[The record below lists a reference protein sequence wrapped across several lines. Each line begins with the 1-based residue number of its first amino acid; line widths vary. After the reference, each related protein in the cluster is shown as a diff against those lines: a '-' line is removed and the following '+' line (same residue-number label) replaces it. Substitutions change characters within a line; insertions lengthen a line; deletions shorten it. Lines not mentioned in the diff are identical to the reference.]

1 MWSNVDE
8 TWRLSVFG
16 GHVSCARVLFFFF
29 PAKVLNALAAGALE
43 SPKRRKIHRVSFG
56 SSHVRY
62 LPKQGDDNSDSE
74 EEQAVAEAVCL
85 EVESFVMTKG
95 SDGPASEA
103 IHVNKMIVELFRSRD
118 PTVVTETMRKLVED
132 DSFPVMVAVLERIAQ
147 LVIRI
152 RATGKASLLPS
163 CVVLRQEAL
172 PVLEW
177 VLDCAE
183 RAVDYMAIEAEQRA
197 NYAHQQWSQQAS
209 LCKQA
214 SSEADSLSYQHGVA
228 SS

>member
-1 MWSNVDE
+1 MRLSD
-8 TWRLSVFG
+8 LSVFG
-16 GHVSCARVLFFFF
+16 GHVSCARTLFSFP
-29 PAKVLNALAAGALE
+29 PAKVVIVLAAGALE

-62 LPKQGDDNSDSE
+62 LPKWGDDNSDSE
-74 EEQAVAEAVCL
+74 KEQEAAKARGVK
-85 EVESFVMTKG
+85 VDSFVITKG

-118 PTVVTETMRKLVED
+118 PSAVTETMRRLVED
-132 DSFPVMVAVLERIAQ
+132 DSFEVMVGVLERIAQ
-147 LVIRI
+147 LVFRI

-183 RAVDYMAIEAEQRA
+183 RAVDYMAIEAEQHA
-197 NYAHQQWSQQAS
+197 KYAQQQWSQQAS

-214 SSEADSLSYQHGVA
+214 SSEADSLSYQHSVA